1 VSEMNLVDS
10 MLRIPAGLARK
21 GLEITEIAASAA
33 QATLERAV
41 GIKRDRST
49 LPPLGGPADL
59 DHALS
64 ELANRT
70 TRIVHF
76 TPAAIDAIPGA
87 IRDWLRAASFS
98 FRFMEWRDPRS
109 LASTLVT
116 PFSLATLG
124 AQAGQRGLM
133 TLEAIGAPRY
143 FEFIKYCVQI
153 FSEFPVYVGLEYEEV
168 IQKQQRWLDRHPDDA
183 ATRTELGRTLVKVGR
198 FEEAREELVLAAEDR
213 TVRSVAMHEAGLAC
227 YNMGDFSAAIRAG
240 CAALEANPENQSA
253 RHWVWLASERLGGYP
268 SDVPAAFRMQP
279 KGGWESSTLRYQ
291 EISALCGLDKTSGAR
306 GIAIFDYN
314 NDGLLDVAVVAAH
327 AGITL
332 YRNNGDGT
340 FTDVSIESGLYRSTN
355 GFGITAGDYNND
367 GYTDICICRMGF
379 YGGECELWRNNGDG
393 TFTNVSD
400 ESGVASWGPS
410 FSVSFVDYDCDGW
423 LDLFVATNLGGLF
436 DRKTPN
442 RLFHNNGDGTFTD
455 VAVDAGIT
463 SKWPTIGHSW
473 GDYNNDGYPDL
484 FLSNA
489 IGPPELYRNNGDG
502 TFTNVTA
509 QANLNHTNLAFGAQW
524 CDVDDDGWLDI
535 IQYSWAIHED
545 VVHSMR
551 TGEAPS
557 YAHPTRVYRN
567 NRDGTFTEIGRE
579 LGIKECWGS
588 MSGNAADLNNDGYLD
603 IALGNGGPLMD
614 RSEPLVILEN
624 DGRRFRNVT
633 YTAGL
638 PPMGKGHGVNCADL
652 FNDGRLSILVGTG
665 GNYPGDLMTSS
676 VFCPAVRPGNYL
688 AVHLTGTV
696 SNRSAIGARMRLVAG
711 GREQHRVVNG
721 GSNFGCLSPDQHF
734 GLANLSHAKSLEVWW
749 PSGLKQQFENLPVN
763 TKIRI
768 TEGAS
773 HWTSQTSFLLATA
786 ARNEIDLYGA
796 NNVPRP

>member
-1 VSEMNLVDS
+1 MSLIDS
-10 MLRIPAGLARK
+10 VLIASARVARTSLAV
-21 GLEITEIAASAA
+21 TEIAASAA
-33 QATLERAV
+33 QITLERAV
-41 GIKRDRST
+41 GIQSDPGI
-49 LPPLGGPADL
+49 LPPLEGPRDL

-70 TRIVHF
+70 MRIIHF
-76 TPAAIDAIPGA
+76 APLAAESIPGVA
-87 IRDWLRAASFS
+87 RDWLNAARFS
-98 FRFMEWRDPRS
+98 FGFVDWKNPRNLALAFTTPLS
-109 LASTLVT
+109 LM
-116 PFSLATLG
+116 TLG
-124 AQAGQRGLM
+124 AQAGQRGM
-133 TLEAIGAPRY
+133 VTLEAIGAPRY
-143 FEFIKYCVQI
+143 LDFLKYCVQI
-153 FSEFPVYVGLEYEEV
+153 FSEFPVYVGLEYGNV
-168 IQKQQRWLDRHPDDA
+168 IEKHQQWLERHPDDA
-183 ATRTELGRTLVKVGR
+183 ATRLELGRTLVKVGR
-198 FEEAREELVLAAEDR
+198 FEEARDELERAAANPPL
-213 TVRSVAMHEAGLAC
+213 RSAAMHEEGLAC
-227 YNMGDFSAAIRAG
+227 YNMGNFAEAIRAG
-240 CAALEANPENQSA
+240 CAALEANPQNQPA
-253 RHWVWLASERLGGYP
+253 RHWVWLAAEKLGGYP
-268 SDVPAAFRMQP
+268 DDVPADFRMSP
-279 KGGWESSTLRYQ
+279 KGGWEKSELHYSD
-291 EISALCGLDKTSGAR
+291 IAVLCGLDKTSGAR
-306 GIAIFDYN
+306 GIAVFDYN
-314 NDGLLDVAVVAAH
+314 NDGLMDVAVVAAH

-340 FTDVSIESGLYRSTN
+340 FTDVSVESGLYRSTN

-367 GYTDICICRMGF
+367 GNTDLCICRMGF

-393 TFTNVSD
+393 TFTNVSE
-400 ESGVASWGPS
+400 ESGVGSWGPS
-410 FSVSFVDYDCDGW
+410 FSVSWVDYDCDGW

-489 IGPPELYRNNGDG
+489 IGPPELYRNNGNG

-509 QANLNHTNLAFGAQW
+509 RANLDHTNLAFGAQW
-524 CDVDDDGWLDI
+524 CDIDDDGWLDI

-545 VVHSMR
+545 VVHSMQ

-557 YAHPTRVYRN
+557 YAHPTRIYHN
-567 NRDGTFTEIGRE
+567 NRDGTFTETGRE

-624 DGRRFRNVT
+624 DGKQFHNVT
-633 YTAGL
+633 FTAGM
-638 PPMGKGHGVNCADL
+638 PPTGKGHGVNCADL

-676 VFCPAVRPGNYL
+676 VFCPAKRPGNYL
-688 AVHLTGTV
+688 SVHLTGTV
-696 SNRSAIGARMRLVAG
+696 SNRSAIGARLKLRAG

-721 GSNFGCLSPDQHF
+721 GSNFGCLPPDQHF
-734 GLANLSHAKSLEVWW
+734 GLANLTCVESLEVLW
-749 PSGLKQQFENLPVN
+749 PSGLKQQFNNLPVN
-763 TKIRI
+763 DKIWI
-768 TEGAS
+768 TEGQSDWKRRENPFVMRLIAGPDNGS
-773 HWTSQTSFLLATA
+773 S
-786 ARNEIDLYGA
+786 GG
-796 NNVPRP
+796 NNV

>member
-1 VSEMNLVDS
+1 MSLIDS
-10 MLRIPAGLARK
+10 VLIALARVARTSLA
-21 GLEITEIAASAA
+21 GTEIGASAA
-33 QATLERAV
+33 QITLERAV
-41 GIKRDRST
+41 GIQPDPGI
-49 LPPLGGPADL
+49 LPPLEGPRDL

-70 TRIVHF
+70 MRIIHF
-76 TPAAIDAIPGA
+76 APLAAESIPGVA
-87 IRDWLRAASFS
+87 RDWLNAARFSFS
-98 FRFMEWRDPRS
+98 FVDWKNPRNLALVFTTPLS
-109 LASTLVT
+109 LM
-116 PFSLATLG
+116 TLG
-124 AQAGQRGLM
+124 AQVGQRGM
-133 TLEAIGAPRY
+133 VTLEAIGAPRY
-143 FEFIKYCVQI
+143 LDFLKYCVQI
-153 FSEFPVYVGLEYEEV
+153 FSEFPVYVGLEYGNV
-168 IQKQQRWLDRHPDDA
+168 IEKHQQWLEHHPDDA
-183 ATRTELGRTLVKVGR
+183 ATRLELGRTLVKVGR
-198 FEEAREELVLAAEDR
+198 FEEARDELERAAANPPL
-213 TVRSVAMHEAGLAC
+213 RSAAMHEEGLAC
-227 YNMGDFSAAIRAG
+227 YNMGNFAEAIRAG
-240 CAALEANPENQSA
+240 CAALEANPQNQPA
-253 RHWVWLASERLGGYP
+253 RHWVWLAAEKLGGYP
-268 SDVPAAFRMQP
+268 DDVPADFRMSP
-279 KGGWESSTLRYQ
+279 KGGWENTELHYND
-291 EISALCGLDKTSGAR
+291 IAVLCGLDKTSGAR
-306 GIAIFDYN
+306 GIAVFDYN
-314 NDGLLDVAVVAAH
+314 NDGLLDVAIVAAH

-340 FTDVSIESGLYRSTN
+340 FTDVSVESGLYRSTN

-367 GYTDICICRMGF
+367 GNTDLCICRMGF

-393 TFTNVSD
+393 TFTNVSE
-400 ESGVASWGPS
+400 ESGVGSWGPS
-410 FSVSFVDYDCDGW
+410 FSVSWVDYDCDGW

-484 FLSNA
+484 FLSDA

-509 QANLNHTNLAFGAQW
+509 RANLDHTNLAFGAQW
-524 CDVDDDGWLDI
+524 CDIDDDGWLDI

-545 VVHSMR
+545 VVHSMQ

-557 YAHPTRVYRN
+557 YAHPTRIYHN

-624 DGRRFRNVT
+624 DGKQFHNVT
-633 YTAGL
+633 FTAGL
-638 PPMGKGHGVNCADL
+638 PPTGKGHGVNCADL

-676 VFCPAVRPGNYL
+676 VFCPAKRPGNYL
-688 AVHLTGTV
+688 SVHLTGTV
-696 SNRSAIGARMRLVAG
+696 SNRSAIGARLKLRAS

-721 GSNFGCLSPDQHF
+721 GSNFGCLPPDQHF
-734 GLANLSHAKSLEVWW
+734 GLANLTYVESLEVLW
-749 PSGLKQQFENLPVN
+749 PSGLKQQFKNLPVN
-763 TKIRI
+763 DKIWI
-768 TEGAS
+768 MEGQSDWERKENPFAMRLIAGRENVS
-773 HWTSQTSFLLATA
+773 S
-786 ARNEIDLYGA
+786 GG
-796 NNVPRP
+796 NNV